1 MSLVQ
6 WWSSSSRRVGPLA
19 VIRGEAYVGSNNE
32 GKLPKIGATAG
43 EGFESNV
50 IEDENGRW
58 QSRWSRWGGEKREGE
73 EDVGA
78 TARGLRIDGGSDEV
92 DLGEVKEARGETAR
106 VEELEGAAEAV
117 VEGELSVA
125 ETHIKIPVEQR
136 WLRWR

>member
-1 MSLVQ
+1 MRESFQRL
-6 WWSSSSRRVGPLA
+6 
-19 VIRGEAYVGSNNE
+19 
-32 GKLPKIGATAG
+32 GATAG

-50 IEDENGRW
+50 IEDENGRRR
-58 QSRWSRWGGEKREGE
+58 SHWSRWGGEKREGE

-92 DLGEVKEARGETAR
+92 DLGEVKEAGGETAR

-117 VEGELSVA
+117 VEGELPVA